1 MRNLARVVLV
11 AATLSVLPTASA
23 DAVYC
28 REPLTEVCNTLCD
41 INRAL
46 GRPCLR

>member
-11 AATLSVLPTASA
+11 AAALSVVPAPSAS
-23 DAVYC
+23 AVYC
-28 REPLTEVCNTLCD
+28 YEPLAEVCNTLCD